1 MNFKLFLTAIGSLL
15 IALFPSNIFSCG
27 PSVDPYD
34 YYVSFFSADNGNAQ
48 GYKPFCYTAYS
59 FLYEEQEPVD
69 QSALLSAEWAAY
81 TGTAKASDALN
92 FVNKFSYNDVSN
104 LYYHLEKKLPLNIPD
119 SVRKNTMTDYF
130 FKSKDLEALGYIM
143 YAKQVEPYVGG
154 GEYWEPVTRD
164 EVKMA
169 KLVKSGSQLFAAAKK
184 DFIKLRYTYQVMRL
198 SHYSGQYNDVLTWYQ
213 KLADSYPQASELKN
227 MCTALK
233 AGALL
238 RLGQNKEAAYF
249 FSKAF
254 AGGKA
259 KRVSNFLG
267 FRWSVQNDD
276 DAKNIDEA
284 SFLQQCKNNKERASM
299 AALFAMHGGTNR
311 INDIKKIYVLNPAAE
326 ELEILVTREINKLE
340 ERYFTPSL
348 EKEKGGK
355 HFYYSWSDYDNSQI
369 AEPEYKN
376 AGAQV
381 KDMTNLLLDMAKNK
395 QVANPAFMQISAAYC
410 AFMIRDYTKAN
421 DYIASAE
428 KMNPSSKIKDQLMLT
443 KLLVSL
449 NQNDKIDAAFEE
461 KILPSVQWLQQKA
474 KKYPEW
480 KKFYRDLTGEVLA
493 GRYHA
498 QKDFYKEALAIGA
511 ADKILQPGDSEQ
523 WWYQNGIE
531 YLHDKMQSTD
541 VEKLYALMTSGKTN
555 AFEKY
560 LMANNSVSKNN
571 VIDFAGTAYL
581 REYDY
586 KKAIEWFKKAG
597 TAEELTI
604 HTNPFI
610 DITHD
615 RVEPLAEEEKFSITK
630 TAFAEEMLHL
640 QQLAEKDKAN
650 AAKHYYKIASGY
662 YNMTYYGHAWQLSQ
676 YYRSG
681 VDGYRIAADATGF
694 EKEYYGCFTAE
705 KNFEK
710 AMNASADKNFK
721 ARCLFMMAKC
731 AQKQL
736 QRPGYGSSG
745 DWGKYE
751 ASVKEYEKKFMAN
764 KYFPQL
770 IKEYGSTAFY
780 KEVYNTCSYLKD
792 FVEKKK

>member
-1 MNFKLFLTAIGSLL
+1 MNFKLCLTAFGSLL

-34 YYVSFFSADNGNAQ
+34 YYVSFFSVDNVNPQ

-59 FLYEEQEPVD
+59 FLYEEQEPID
-69 QSALLSAEWAAY
+69 QSVLLSAEWAAY
-81 TGTAKASDALN
+81 TVTAKPNDALN

-104 LYYHLEKKLPLNIPD
+104 LYYHLEKKQPLNIPD
-119 SVRKNTMTDYF
+119 SVKKNTMTDYF

-154 GEYWEPVTRD
+154 GEYWEPVSRD
-164 EVKMA
+164 PVKMA

-198 SHYSGQYNDVLTWYQ
+198 SHYSGQYSDVLTWYL
-213 KLADSYPQASELKN
+213 KFADSYPLASELKN

-238 RLGQNKEAAYF
+238 KLGQKKEAAYF

-276 DAKNIDEA
+276 GTNKDEA
-284 SFLQQCKNNKERASM
+284 SFLQQCKNNKEKTAM
-299 AALFAMHGGTNR
+299 MALFAMHGQATR
-311 INDIKKIYVLNPAAE
+311 INDIRKIYALNPSAE

-340 ERYFTPSL
+340 ERYLTLSL

-355 HFYYSWSDYDNSQI
+355 HFYYSWSDYDNSQT
-369 AEPEYKN
+369 AEADYKN
-376 AGAQV
+376 AGMQV
-381 KDMTNLLLDMAKNK
+381 KDMMNLLLEMAKNK
-395 QVANPAFMQISAAYC
+395 QMANPAFMQTSAAYC
-410 AFMIRDYTKAN
+410 AFMIRDYANAN
-421 DYIASAE
+421 DYISAAE

-449 NQNDKIDAAFEE
+449 NQQDKIDAAFEE
-461 KILPSVQWLQQKA
+461 KILPSTQWLQQKA
-474 KKYPEW
+474 KKDPEW

-511 ADKILQPGDSEQ
+511 ADKILQPENSEE
-523 WWYQNGIE
+523 WWYQNGID
-531 YLHDKMQSTD
+531 YLHTKMVSAD
-541 VEKLYALMTSGKTN
+541 VEKLYSLMSSGKAN

-560 LMANNSVSKNN
+560 LVANNAVSKNH

-597 TAEELTI
+597 AAEELTI
-604 HTNPFI
+604 HSDPFI
-610 DITHD
+610 DITYD
-615 RVEPLAEEEKFSITK
+615 LVEPQPSEEKFSITK
-630 TAFAEEMLHL
+630 TTFAEEMQRL

-650 AAKHYYKIASGY
+650 AAKYYYKMALGF
-662 YNMTYYGHAWQLSQ
+662 YNMTYYGHAWQLTQ
-676 YYRSG
+676 YNRSG
-681 VDGYRIAADATGF
+681 VDGYRIPDEATAF
-694 EKEYYGCFTAE
+694 EKEYYGCFTASAY
-705 KNFEK
+705 FEK
-710 AMNASADKNFK
+710 AMNASADKNYK

-745 DWGKYE
+745 DWDKYE
-751 ASVKEYEKKFMAN
+751 ASVKEYQKRFMAN

>member
-1 MNFKLFLTAIGSLL
+1 MNFKLFLTAFGSLL
-15 IALFPSNIFSCG
+15 VALFPSNIFSCG

-34 YYVSFFSADNGNAQ
+34 YYVSFFSLDNGNAQ
-48 GYKPFCYTAYS
+48 GYKPFSYTTYS

-69 QSALLSAEWAAY
+69 QSTLLSAEWAAY
-81 TGTAKASDALN
+81 AGLANANDALY

-104 LYYHLEKKLPLNIPD
+104 LYYHLEKKQPLKIPD
-119 SVRKNTMTDYF
+119 SVRKNTMTNYF

-154 GEYWEPVTRD
+154 GEYWEPVNRD
-164 EVKMA
+164 NVKMA

-198 SHYSGQYNDVLTWYQ
+198 SHYSGQYNDVLTWHQ
-213 KLADSYPQASELKN
+213 KFADSYPQSSELKN

-238 RLGQNKEAAYF
+238 RLGKNKEAAYF
-249 FSKAF
+249 FTKAF

-267 FRWSVQNDD
+267 FRWSVTGKDYT
-276 DAKNIDEA
+276 KKTDEA
-284 SFLQQCKNNKERASM
+284 SFLQLCKNNKEKASM
-299 AALFAMHGGTNR
+299 MSLFAMHGDIAR
-311 INDIKKIYVLNPAAE
+311 INDIKKIYALYPAAE
-326 ELEILVTREINKLE
+326 ELEVLVTREINKLE
-340 ERYFTPSL
+340 ERYLASSL

-355 HFYYSWSDYDNSQI
+355 HFYYSWSDSDGEI
-369 AEPEYKN
+369 AEATYKD
-376 AGAQV
+376 AGTQV
-381 KDMTNLLLDMAKNK
+381 KELMNLLLDMAKNN
-395 QVANPAFMQISAAYC
+395 QVTNPAFMQTSAAYC
-410 AFMIRDYTKAN
+410 AFMIRDYTNAN
-421 DYIASAE
+421 NYITAAE
-428 KMNPSSKIKDQLMLT
+428 KMNPPAKIKDQLMLT
-443 KLLVSL
+443 SLLVLL
-449 NQNDKIDAAFEE
+449 NGQNKIDAAFEE
-461 KILPSVQWLQQKA
+461 KILPSIQWLQQKA
-474 KKYPEW
+474 KKDYEW
-480 KKFYRDLTGEVLA
+480 KKFYRDLTSEVLA
-493 GRYHA
+493 RRYHS

-511 ADKILQPGDSEQ
+511 ADWITKPDEADA
-523 WWYQNGIE
+523 WWYRFGIN
-531 YLHDKMQSTD
+531 YLHDKMQSID
-541 VEKLYALMTSGKTN
+541 VEKLYSLMSSGKAN

-560 LMANNSVSKNN
+560 LIANNSVTKNH

-581 REYDY
+581 REYNY
-586 KKAIEWFKKAG
+586 PKAIDWFKKAG
-597 TAEELTI
+597 AAEELTI

-610 DITHD
+610 DITYD
-615 RVEPLAEEEKFSITK
+615 LVEPLGEEEKFSITK
-630 TAFAEEMLHL
+630 TAFAEEMQRL

-650 AAKHYYKIASGY
+650 AAKHYYKMALGY
-662 YNMTYYGHAWQLSQ
+662 YSMTYYGHAWQLSQ

-681 VDGYRIAADATGF
+681 VDGYRIAPDATAF

-705 KNFEK
+705 KHFEK
-710 AMNASADKNFK
+710 AMNTSVDKNFK

-745 DWGKYE
+745 DWDKYE
-751 ASVKEYEKKFMAN
+751 AAVKEYEKKFMVN

-770 IKEYGSTAFY
+770 IKEYGTTEFY

-792 FVEKKK
+792 FVEKKQ

>member
-1 MNFKLFLTAIGSLL
+1 MNFKLFLTAFSSLL
-15 IALFPSNIFSCG
+15 FASFPANIFSCG

-34 YYVSFFSADNGNAQ
+34 YYVSFFSLENGNAQ
-48 GYKPFCYTAYS
+48 VYKPFCYTAYS
-59 FLYEEQEPVD
+59 FLYEEQEPAD
-69 QSALLSAEWAAY
+69 QSVLLSAEWAAY
-81 TGTAKASDALN
+81 CGIAKANDALN
-92 FVNKFSYNDVSN
+92 FVNKFSYKDVSN
-104 LYYHLEKKLPLNIPD
+104 LYYHLEKQQPLNIPD
-119 SVRKNTMTDYF
+119 SVKKNSMTDYF

-143 YAKQVEPYVGG
+143 YAKQVEPYVAG
-154 GEYWEPVTRD
+154 GEYWEPVSRD
-164 EVKMA
+164 PVKMA
-169 KLVKSGSQLFAAAKK
+169 KLIKSGSQLFAAAKK

-238 RLGQNKEAAYF
+238 KLGQTKEAAYF

-259 KRVSNFLG
+259 KKVSNFLG
-267 FRWSVQNDD
+267 FIWSVQNNNDT
-276 DAKNIDEA
+276 AKVDEPA
-284 SFLQQCKNNKERASM
+284 FLQQCKNNKEKAAM
-299 AALFAMHGGTNR
+299 MALFAMHGQTTR
-311 INDIKKIYVLNPAAE
+311 VNDIKKIYALNPAAE

-340 ERYFTPSL
+340 ERYLTLSL
-348 EKEKGGK
+348 EKEKGGI
-355 HFYYSWSDYDNSQI
+355 HFYYSWSDYDNSQL
-369 AEPEYKN
+369 AGPEYKN
-376 AGAQV
+376 ASVQV
-381 KDMTNLLLDMAKNK
+381 KELTTLLLEMAGNK
-395 QVANPAFMQISAAYC
+395 QVTNPAFMQTSAAYC
-410 AFMIRDYTKAN
+410 AFMMRDYAKAN
-421 DYIASAE
+421 EYINAAE
-428 KMNPSSKIKDQLMLT
+428 KMNPSSRIKDQLMLT

-449 NQNDKIDAAFEE
+449 NQQDKIDAAFEE

-474 KKYPEW
+474 KKDAEW
-480 KKFYRDLTGEVLA
+480 KKFYRDLTGEILA
-493 GRYHA
+493 RRYHA

-511 ADKILQPGDSEQ
+511 ADKILQPEDSEE

-531 YLHDKMQSTD
+531 YLHSKMQSAD
-541 VEKLYALMTSGKTN
+541 VEKLYSLMSSGKAN

-560 LMANNSVSKNN
+560 LISNNSVSLNH
-571 VIDFAGTAYL
+571 VVDFAGTSYL

-586 KKAIEWFKKAG
+586 KKAIEWFKRAKSSK
-597 TAEELTI
+597 ELTI
-604 HTNPFI
+604 HTDPFI
-610 DITHD
+610 DITYD
-615 RVEPLAEEEKFSITK
+615 QVESLPEEEKFSITK
-630 TAFAEEMLHL
+630 TAFTQEMLRL

-650 AAKHYYKIASGY
+650 AAKHYYKMALGF
-662 YNMTYYGHAWQLSQ
+662 YNMTYYGHAWQLTQ
-676 YYRSG
+676 YHRSG
-681 VDGYRIAADATGF
+681 VDGYRIPDEATAF

-705 KNFEK
+705 KNFER
-710 AMNASADKNFK
+710 AVNASTDKNFK

-745 DWGKYE
+745 DWDKYE
-751 ASVKEYEKKFMAN
+751 AAVKEYEKKFMAN

-770 IKEYGSTAFY
+770 IKEYGTTAFY

>member
-1 MNFKLFLTAIGSLL
+1 MCLTAFVSLL
-15 IALFPSNIFSCG
+15 IALFPGNIFSCG

-34 YYVSFFSADNGNAQ
+34 YYVSFFSVENGNAQ

-81 TGTAKASDALN
+81 TGTVKTTDALN

-104 LYYHLEKKLPLNIPD
+104 LYYHLEKKQPLNIPD
-119 SVRKNTMTDYF
+119 SVKKNSMADYF

-164 EVKMA
+164 ELEMA
-169 KLVKSGSQLFAAAKK
+169 KLIKSGSQLFAAAKK
-184 DFIKLRYTYQVMRL
+184 DFIKLRYVYQVMRL

-213 KLADSYPQASELKN
+213 KLAESYPQASELKN

-238 RLGQNKEAAYF
+238 KLGQNKEAAYF

-276 DAKNIDEA
+276 GTNKDEA
-284 SFLQQCKNNKERASM
+284 SFLQQCQNNKEEAAM
-299 AALFAMHGGTNR
+299 MALFAMHGQATR
-311 INDIKKIYVLNPAAE
+311 VNDIKKIYTLNPAAE

-340 ERYFTPSL
+340 ERYLTLSL
-348 EKEKGGK
+348 EKEKGGI

-376 AGAQV
+376 AGVQI
-381 KDMTNLLLDMAKNK
+381 KDLTNLLLEIAKNK
-395 QVANPAFMQISAAYC
+395 QTANPAFMQTSAAYC
-410 AFMIRDYTKAN
+410 AFMMHDYANAN
-421 DYIASAE
+421 DYISAAE
-428 KMNPSSKIKDQLMLT
+428 KMNPSSKIKDQLMLI

-461 KILPSVQWLQQKA
+461 KILPAVKWLLQKA
-474 KKYPEW
+474 KKDPEW

-511 ADKILQPGDSEQ
+511 ADKILQPDDTEES
-523 WWYQNGIE
+523 WYENGIE
-531 YLHDKMQSTD
+531 YLHDKIQSAD
-541 VEKLYALMTSGKTN
+541 VEKLYSLMSSGKAN

-560 LMANNSVSKNN
+560 LMANNSLTINHV
-571 VIDFAGTAYL
+571 VDFAGTSYL

-597 TAEELTI
+597 AAEELTV
-604 HTNPFI
+604 HTTPFI
-610 DITHD
+610 DITYD
-615 RVEPLAEEEKFSITK
+615 LVEPQPSEEKFSITK
-630 TAFAEEMLHL
+630 TAFAEEMQRL
-640 QQLAEKDKAN
+640 QQLAGKDKVN
-650 AAKHYYKIASGY
+650 AAKHYYKMALGF
-662 YNMTYYGHAWQLSQ
+662 YNMTYYGHAWQLTQ
-676 YYRSG
+676 YNRSG
-681 VDGYRIAADATGF
+681 VDGYRIPDEATTF

-705 KNFEK
+705 KYFEK
-710 AMNASADKNFK
+710 AMNASVDKNYK

-745 DWGKYE
+745 DWDKYE
-751 ASVKEYEKKFMAN
+751 AAVKEYEKKFMAN
-764 KYFPQL
+764 RYFPQL

>member
-1 MNFKLFLTAIGSLL
+1 MNFKLFLTALGSLL

-34 YYVSFFSADNGNAQ
+34 YYVSFFSLENGNAQ
-48 GYKPFCYTAYS
+48 GYKPFSYTTYS

-69 QSALLSAEWAAY
+69 QSELLSAEWAAY
-81 TGTAKASDALN
+81 TAIAKAGDALN

-104 LYYHLEKKLPLNIPD
+104 LYYHLEKKQPLKIPD

-143 YAKQVEPYVGG
+143 YAKQVEPYVTG

-169 KLVKSGSQLFAAAKK
+169 KLLKSGSQLFAAAKK

-198 SHYSGQYNDVLTWYQ
+198 AHYSGQYNDVLTWYQ
-213 KLADSYPQASELKN
+213 KFIDSYPQASELKN

-238 RLGQNKEAAYF
+238 RLGKNKEAAYF
-249 FSKAF
+249 FTKAF

-267 FRWSVQNDD
+267 FRWSVAGKDYT
-276 DAKNIDEA
+276 KKTDEA
-284 SFLQQCKNNKERASM
+284 SFFQLCKNNKEKASM
-299 AALFAMHGGTNR
+299 MALFAMHGDRAR
-311 INDIKKIYVLNPAAE
+311 IDDIKKIYALNPAAE

-340 ERYFTPSL
+340 ERYLTSSL

-355 HFYYSWSDYDNSQI
+355 HFYSSWRDYDNGTI
-369 AEPEYKN
+369 ADEEYKK
-376 AGAQV
+376 AGLQV
-381 KDMTNLLLDMAKNK
+381 EEMTSLLLDMAKNK
-395 QVANPAFMQISAAYC
+395 QVANPAFMQTSAAYC
-410 AFMIRDYTKAN
+410 AFMIRDYTNAN
-421 DYIASAE
+421 NYIAAAE

-443 KLLVSL
+443 KLLVLL
-449 NQNDKIDAAFEE
+449 NQQDKIDAAFEE

-474 KKYPEW
+474 KKDDEW
-480 KKFYRDLTGEVLA
+480 KKFYRDLTSEVLA
-493 GRYHA
+493 RRYHT
-498 QKDFYKEALAIGA
+498 QKDFYKEALAIGT
-511 ADKILQPGDSEQ
+511 ADWITKPDDTDG
-523 WWYQNGIE
+523 WWYRFGID

-541 VEKLYALMTSGKTN
+541 VEKLYSLMSSGKPNT
-555 AFEKY
+555 FEKY
-560 LMANNSVSKNN
+560 LMTNNSVTKNH

-586 KKAIEWFKKAG
+586 KKAIDWFKKAG
-597 TAEELTI
+597 AAEELTI

-610 DITHD
+610 DITYD
-615 RVEPLAEEEKFSITK
+615 LVEPLVEEEKFSITK
-630 TAFAEEMLHL
+630 TAFAEEMQRL
-640 QQLAEKDKAN
+640 QQSAEKDKAN
-650 AAKHYYKIASGY
+650 AAKHYYKMALGY

-681 VDGYRIAADATGF
+681 TDGYRIPDEATAF

-710 AMNASADKNFK
+710 AMNASTDKNFK

-745 DWGKYE
+745 DWDKYE
-751 ASVKEYEKKFMAN
+751 ALVKEYEKKFMAN

-770 IKEYGSTAFY
+770 IKEYGSTEFY

-792 FVEKKK
+792 FVEKMK